1 MPPGPSTTTWPAGP
15 TRSTGPG
22 LAPVRTVLANG
33 AVLLAKETS
42 TMAAVTINLT
52 VRAGSICDPADAGGA
67 TYLLSRVIDRGTLG
81 TASTTP
87 RSADDIA
94 EALDSRGIGLGL
106 SVTRHLFSLV
116 CTCLSED
123 FEAVMALVADIIRA
137 PALPDAELTTRKG
150 EVVTSIRQDEDNPG
164 ARSVEALMALL
175 YPDPHPYGF
184 RIKGR
189 ADVIEQLTR
198 DRLLA
203 LHAERFAPS
212 ELAVAVVGDVEVGR
226 AEAVVS
232 RVFGDW
238 TTPLPAAVSF
248 ARIEPHA
255 GRRRLVIPMMN
266 KAQADIAYGFT
277 ALKRAD
283 PMYYACW
290 LMNHAFGQYSM
301 SGRLG
306 DRIRE
311 QQGMAYYVGSTLDAN
326 LMEGPLLIRAGV
338 SPENVDR
345 AIASIDE
352 EVGRLVRDGLTQ
364 KEIDDSRR
372 FLIYAM
378 PRSLETNASIANFL
392 QNTECYGLGLD
403 YDVRL
408 PGLLQAVTL
417 EEANAAARRLLD
429 PERATVVIAGPYE
442 GV

>member
-1 MPPGPSTTTWPAGP
+1 MPSGSSPVSGPIAP
-15 TRSTGPG
+15 TGPG
-22 LAPVRTVLANG
+22 LAPVRAVLANG
-33 AVLLAKETS
+33 AVLLAKQTR
-42 TMAAVTINLT
+42 TIPAVTINLAM
-52 VRAGSICDPADAGGA
+52 RAGSICDPADAGGA
-67 TYLLSRVIDRGTLG
+67 TYLLSRVIDRGT
-81 TASTTP
+81 ST

-123 FEAVMALVADIIRA
+123 FEAVMALVGDIVRA
-137 PALPDAELTTRKG
+137 PSLPEAELTTRKG

-175 YPDPHPYGF
+175 YPDPHPYGL
-184 RIKGR
+184 RIKGH
-189 ADVIEQLTR
+189 ADVIEHLTR

-212 ELAVAVVGDVEVGR
+212 ELVVAVVGDVEVGR
-226 AEAVVS
+226 AEAAVS

-238 TTPLPAAVSF
+238 MAATPPAVPF
-248 ARIEPHA
+248 ARVVPHTA
-255 GRRRLVIPMMN
+255 RRRLVIPMMN
-266 KAQADIAYGFT
+266 KAQADVAYGFT
-277 ALKRAD
+277 ALARAD

-306 DRIRE
+306 DSIRE
-311 QQGMAYYVGSTLDAN
+311 RQGMAYYVFSTLDAN

-392 QNTECYGLGLD
+392 QNVECYGLGLD

-417 EEANAAARRLLD
+417 EEANAVARRLLD
-429 PERATVVIAGPYE
+429 PERATVVVAGPYE
-442 GV
+442 GT